1 MSFHLESRTLYT
13 LLRDYMSRYA
23 YLIDNDDKQLRL
35 ALQDTEE
42 LIDFALYKED
52 IAIDVDAAKQ
62 VCEVGIAWLNYRKQH
77 PDNPE
82 GYAATAKAALERTQL
97 PD

>member
-13 LLRDYMSRYA
+13 LLRDYMSHYA
-23 YLIDNDDKQLRL
+23 QLINNDEQLRL

-52 IAIDVDAAKQ
+52 IAIDVDAANR
-62 VCEVGIAWLNYRKQH
+62 VCEVGLAWLDYKKQH

-82 GYAATAKAALERTQL
+82 GYQGNRMSV
-97 PD
+97 